1 MKQVSLKLTVL
12 FWAFIILV
20 LLTVVAFETGLL
32 DFGYYAGSGE
42 QAEFLLTTMMELLTL
57 AMVPQALR
65 LFKFQKVHAELVN
78 QSVEAMKKWG
88 VLRLI
93 MLEVPMLV
101 NTLLYYTYAN
111 TAFGYMAIIIAIT
124 LPFVYPSMN
133 RCMAETT
140 EEES

>member
-1 MKQVSLKLTVL
+1 
-12 FWAFIILV
+12 
-20 LLTVVAFETGLL
+20 
-32 DFGYYAGSGE
+32 
-42 QAEFLLTTMMELLTL
+42 
-57 AMVPQALR
+57 
-65 LFKFQKVHAELVN
+65 
-78 QSVEAMKKWG
+78 MKKWG

-101 NTLLYYTYAN
+101 NTLLYYAYAN

>member
-57 AMVPQALR
+57 AMVPLAIR
-65 LFKFQKVHAELVN
+65 LFKFQKIHA
-78 QSVEAMKKWG
+78 
-88 VLRLI
+88 
-93 MLEVPMLV
+93 
-101 NTLLYYTYAN
+101 
-111 TAFGYMAIIIAIT
+111 
-124 LPFVYPSMN
+124 
-133 RCMAETT
+133 
-140 EEES
+140 